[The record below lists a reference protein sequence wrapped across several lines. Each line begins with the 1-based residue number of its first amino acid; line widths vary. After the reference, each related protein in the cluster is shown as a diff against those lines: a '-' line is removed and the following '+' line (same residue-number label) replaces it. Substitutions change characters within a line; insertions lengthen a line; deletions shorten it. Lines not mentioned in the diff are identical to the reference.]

1 MNRSKH
7 ILTSQNDAPVVPGDF
22 YFTDPHTSILR
33 GDLWSCFS
41 EISINSFS
49 TKICQLKTGAGLSL
63 FYGINL
69 NSNMTSLTFQMFE
82 APTITDGT
90 TALTPVNFNRNTART
105 ARYQLFVDPT
115 EVSGGIKV
123 KEFRTYSIASSPVLT
138 TMQANSIYYSLKP
151 DTSYS
156 LHITNNDN
164 QGRTVFAQFV
174 MMEAS
179 L

>member
-1 MNRSKH
+1 VNRSKH

-41 EISINSFS
+41 ELDLIQGE

-69 NSNMTSLTFQMFE
+69 NSNITSLTFQMFE
-82 APTITDGT
+82 SPTITDGT
-90 TALTPVNFNRNTART
+90 TTLTPVNFNRNTART
-105 ARYQLFVDPT
+105 ARYKLFVDPT
-115 EVSGGIKV
+115 EVSGGTKV
-123 KEFRTYSIASSPVLT
+123 KEFRTYSISSSPVLT

-164 QGRTVFAQFV
+164 QSRKAFAQFV
-174 MMEAS
+174 MMEAM